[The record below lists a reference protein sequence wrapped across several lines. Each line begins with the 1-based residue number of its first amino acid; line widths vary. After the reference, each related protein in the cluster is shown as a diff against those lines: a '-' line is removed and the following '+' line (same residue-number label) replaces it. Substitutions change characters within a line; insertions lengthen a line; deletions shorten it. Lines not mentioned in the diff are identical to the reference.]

1 MGSSGDIEMVQGRE
15 PNLARAACNVVIDVL
30 RAFTTV
36 HVAFE
41 HGCEEVVLAETVDEA
56 FRLDELFPEYLLAG
70 ERDARKVEGFDFGNS
85 PQSLLGTDL
94 EGRGLVLTTSNGV
107 RAATNVLNADTILVT
122 GWSNAPAT
130 AEYLRLHRET
140 TDRGPDRPDV
150 HLVASHPVSDEDLA
164 CAEFLAGQLDSAG
177 TPPTPAEVVER
188 IRSARSAQKFYGPEF
203 LLRDLD
209 LACRQWTSGYAMAIE
224 EGPEAP
230 RIRPAPI

>member
-1 MGSSGDIEMVQGRE
+1 MRSSGDIEIVQGRE
-15 PNLARAACNVVIDVL
+15 PNLPRATCNVVIDVL

-56 FRLDELFPEYLLAG
+56 FRLDDLFPEYLLAG

-107 RAATNVLNADTILVT
+107 RAATNALDAEEILVT
-122 GWSNAPAT
+122 GWSNVPAT
-130 AEYLRLHRET
+130 VEYLRTHRET
-140 TDRGPDRPDV
+140 ADREPDRPD

-164 CAEFLAGQLDSAG
+164 CAEFLAGQLDWTG

-209 LACRQWTSGYAMAIE
+209 LACRQWTSGYAMTIE
-224 EGPEAP
+224 RGPEAP
-230 RIRPAPI
+230 RIRPTPI